1 MSGQPGKIQNIC
13 EFDIKIKNQNVKKR
27 RGKKNIYTYIF
38 LKARLKKKKT
48 RRALKKK
55 NVNALMQGSKHGA
68 LGTDRL
74 IIYSKMY
81 ESKKHDNRFACYMAN
96 D

>member
-13 EFDIKIKNQNVKKR
+13 EFDQKSKRKKKE
-27 RGKKNIYTYIF
+27 GEKKYIYIYIF
-38 LKARLKKKKT
+38 KGQIKKKKDT
-48 RRALKKK
+48 QSIKKK